1 MYMPNDDIYLSKLFI
16 LHALLFVLHFNSLY
30 ITELIKLQ
38 SYPKLTNLNVCLTSE
53 LLVYQVSSAVLFLA
67 TPAMTSHYGLLIDC
81 PICDAEDY
89 RIEVL
94 VRLRKLERLDK
105 DQYTDDER
113 GDAEDVI
120 IFSCFELINFNS
132 LFACIMQIHSQRQAE
147 AKKAAEAEEES

>member
-1 MYMPNDDIYLSKLFI
+1 
-16 LHALLFVLHFNSLY
+16 
-30 ITELIKLQ
+30 
-38 SYPKLTNLNVCLTSE
+38 
-53 LLVYQVSSAVLFLA
+53 
-67 TPAMTSHYGLLIDC
+67 MTSHYGLLIDC

-132 LFACIMQIHSQRQAE
+132 LFACIM
-147 AKKAAEAEEES
+147 